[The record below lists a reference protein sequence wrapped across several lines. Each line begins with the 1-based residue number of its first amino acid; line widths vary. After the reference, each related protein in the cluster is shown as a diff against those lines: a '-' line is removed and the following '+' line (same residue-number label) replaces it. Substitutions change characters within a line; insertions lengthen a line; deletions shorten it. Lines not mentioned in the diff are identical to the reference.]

1 MTHHNTGKTVNVSFL
16 IYSFQFGL
24 ELPFKIDIGSCT
36 YDLQKFFDNL
46 KEAVPNCGL
55 GDFDCKLPMKPGK
68 YEVDDG
74 GFTLPNPIEIPE
86 MLVLVLADW
95 FGNPIKISAKF
106 FGKDG
111 KEIICLD
118 FELQLNLE

>member
-1 MTHHNTGKTVNVSFL
+1 M
-16 IYSFQFGL
+16 
-24 ELPFKIDIGSCT
+24 PFKIDIGSCT

-46 KEAVPNCGL
+46 EEAVPNCGL

-106 FGKDG
+106 YGKDG
-111 KEIICLD
+111 EEIICLD
-118 FELQLNLE
+118 AELQLNLE

>member
-1 MTHHNTGKTVNVSFL
+1 M
-16 IYSFQFGL
+16 
-24 ELPFKIDIGSCT
+24 
-36 YDLQKFFDNL
+36 

-118 FELQLNLE
+118 FELQLNLEWSAIVSYASYYSRFLRTFWSNIMGTWYLTF